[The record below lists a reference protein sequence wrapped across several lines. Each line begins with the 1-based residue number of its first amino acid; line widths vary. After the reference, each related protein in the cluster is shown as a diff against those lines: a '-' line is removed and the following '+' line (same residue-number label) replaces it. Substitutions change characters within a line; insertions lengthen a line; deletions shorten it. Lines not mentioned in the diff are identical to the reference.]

1 MSTDGLVWYVAY
13 GSNMVAERLQAY
25 LEGATDTCELGRRF
39 GAHRGCADPTP
50 PRADR
55 WITLD
60 RAVRFR
66 GRSRRWGGG
75 VAFLDLDPTPG
86 AATPARAWLIGLDQ
100 MAELAAQEGRL
111 DVAPTG
117 LADIPPG
124 GTLAIGGGWYDTVL
138 RLPDIDGRPALTITT
153 GQALPETDPTEAYTA
168 VLGLAA
174 TVDEGVAGADRVDE
188 GQHRPPGATP
198 GDRLVP
204 DRRGGADAGE
214 GEPGDG
220 DVGGGAEEQ
229 PALG

>member
-1 MSTDGLVWYVAY
+1 MLCWYVAY
-13 GSNMVAERLQAY
+13 GSNVVAERLQAY
-25 LEGATDTCELGRRF
+25 LEGATEDCRF

-86 AATPARAWLIGLDQ
+86 VVTPARAWLIGLDQ
-100 MAELAAQEGRL
+100 MADLAAQEGRL

-124 GTLAIGGGWYDTVL
+124 GTLDIGGGWYDTVL
-138 RLPDIDGRPALTITT
+138 RLPDIEGRPALTITT
-153 GQALPETDPTEAYTA
+153 GQPLPETTPTEAYLR
-168 VLGLAA
+168 VAA
-174 TVDEGVAGADRVDE
+174 AVDEGVARADRVDQ
-188 GQHRPPGATP
+188 GQQRAAGAAP

-204 DRRGGADAGE
+204 HRRARPDAGE

-220 DVGGGAEEQ
+220 DIGGGAEQ
-229 PALG
+229 QTPLG